1 MSVKAPKRA
10 KTLAETSESVDV
22 STSTPLAQLQQL
34 LFPEE
39 DGPEG
44 PIGFTTRL
52 LVATTMPHS
61 RSDDNEFT
69 RSSGLY
75 DLCLLTPRRVG
86 LPFGRYPRLIFVWI
100 ITEAVRRR
108 TPLLYLPRTF
118 SEFAHQLG
126 ITPSSG
132 PKGTL
137 VQLREQLHRLVNV
150 TFSCLGNTSPETHLA
165 LSPAFYAGGGIHP
178 VKQYQLWW
186 DEPPPEASEA
196 SFLLLN
202 EDFFHEIIAHPIP
215 VSLAVIRTFRSP
227 LEMDV
232 YMWFTWRSFRSL
244 RLQRPEPISWPAL
257 KNQFGSDYAEE
268 RSFRHNFLR
277 AVKHVLSIY
286 PTLRVKSTRR
296 GLILLPYPPHV
307 VRRALPAKEAPKE
320 R

>member
-1 MSVKAPKRA
+1 
-10 KTLAETSESVDV
+10 
-22 STSTPLAQLQQL
+22 
-34 LFPEE
+34 
-39 DGPEG
+39 
-44 PIGFTTRL
+44 
-52 LVATTMPHS
+52 MPHS

-86 LPFGRYPRLIFVWI
+86 LPFGRYPRLAFVWI

-108 TPLLYLPRTF
+108 SPLLYLPRTF
-118 SEFAHQLG
+118 SEFADQLG

-137 VQLREQLHRLVNV
+137 VQLREQLHRLVNL
-150 TFSCLGNTSPETHLA
+150 TFSCLGGASLSRTSSDSTSDAKLA
-165 LSPAFYAGGGIHP
+165 LSPSFYEGGGIHP
-178 VKQYQLWW
+178 IKRYLLWW
-186 DEPPPEASEA
+186 DEPAPDASNP

-202 EDFFHEIIAHPIP
+202 EDFFEEIVAHPVP
-215 VSLAVIRTFRSP
+215 VSLEVLRTFRSP

-244 RLQRPEPISWPAL
+244 RLQRPEPVSWLAL
-257 KNQFGSDYAEE
+257 KNQFGSDYSEE
-268 RSFRHNFLR
+268 RSFRYNFLR

-286 PTLRVKSTRR
+286 PTVRVKSTRR

-307 VRRALPAKEAPKE
+307 TYRPLPPKE

>member
-1 MSVKAPKRA
+1 MSRKPSKPAEPSTLGRDRPDVKPARALARAP
-10 KTLAETSESVDV
+10 
-22 STSTPLAQLQQL
+22 QQL
-34 LFPEE
+34 LFPEA
-39 DGPEG
+39 DNPEG
-44 PIGFTTRL
+44 PVAYTTRL

-61 RSDDNEFT
+61 KSDDNEFT

-86 LPFGRYPRLIFVWI
+86 LPFGRYPRLVFVWM

-118 SEFAHQLG
+118 SDFADELG

-137 VQLREQLHRLVNV
+137 PQLRDQLHRLVNV
-150 TFSCLGNTSPETHLA
+150 TFSCLGASSADANLG
-165 LSPAFYAGGGIHP
+165 LSPAFFEGGGIHP
-178 VKQYQLWW
+178 VKRYRLWW
-186 DEPPPEASEA
+186 DEPSPDSSER

-202 EDFFHEIIAHPIP
+202 DDFFHEILAHPIP
-215 VSLAVIRTFRSP
+215 VSLAVLRTFRSP

-244 RLQRPEPISWPAL
+244 RLQRPEPISWLAL
-257 KNQFGSDYAEE
+257 KDQFGSDYAEE
-268 RSFRHNFLR
+268 RSFRHKFLR
-277 AVKHVLSIY
+277 AVKRVISIY

-307 VRRALPAKEAPKE
+307 SHRTPPPKE

>member
-1 MSVKAPKRA
+1 VKQPRPVDPVELLRQVQDLTRSAPQP
-10 KTLAETSESVDV
+10 EH
-22 STSTPLAQLQQL
+22 LQSL
-34 LFPEE
+34 LFP
-39 DGPEG
+39 DPEPPDG

-61 RSDDNEFT
+61 RPDDNEFT

-86 LPFGRYPRLIFVWI
+86 LPFGRYPRLLLVWI

-118 SEFAHQLG
+118 SQFADQLG

-137 VQLREQLHRLVNV
+137 IQLREQLHRLVNL
-150 TFSCLGNTSPETHLA
+150 TFSCLGSAPPHSSLA
-165 LSPAFYAGGGIHP
+165 LAPAFYEGGGIHP
-178 VKQYQLWW
+178 IKRYLLWW
-186 DEPPPEASEA
+186 DEPRPDRSNP

-202 EDFFHEIIAHPIP
+202 DDFFHEILTHPIP
-215 VSLAVIRTFRSP
+215 VSLAVLRTFRSP

-232 YMWFTWRSFRSL
+232 YMWFTWRSLRSL
-244 RLQRPEPISWPAL
+244 RLQRPEPISWSAL
-257 KNQFGSDYAEE
+257 KNQFGSDYTEE
-268 RSFRHNFLR
+268 RSFRFNFLR
-277 AVKHVLSIY
+277 AVKHVLCGY
-286 PTLRVKSTRR
+286 PTIRVKSTRR

-307 VRRALPAKEAPKE
+307 ARRALPPKE
-320 R
+320 L